1 MSIISDFLIVPPSH
15 FPHQPFF
22 AVQGRIHQLHGSARG
37 LPPPHRQARCGGG
50 STVSPAYRGSPS
62 PAGSGGQRQDRSWH
76 CPHWRAGR
84 FLASC
89 CSALGQR
96 LLQSARLG
104 MGRPCSPAAAGR
116 GRREPGEERG
126 KRGCTHRRL
135 LQTGERS
142 LKGCPAGVG
151 SGAGVAA
158 GALRTAL
165 TASGRRRGP
174 YPQTRPLISHNSRR
188 REEKW
193 EVGVGEANHPLPTQR
208 MVFLAWNRLPFVLCC
223 QNV

>member
-1 MSIISDFLIVPPSH
+1 MRGRLNSFSRLSRVS
-15 FPHQPFF
+15 QP
-22 AVQGRIHQLHGSARG
+22 GRERG
-37 LPPPHRQARCGGG
+37 TEAGPELALPAL
-50 STVSPAYRGSPS
+50 
-62 PAGSGGQRQDRSWH
+62 GSGEVSGQLLLGAWSAPAAERPARDGASLQPGCRWESEE
-76 CPHWRAGR
+76 RAG
-84 FLASC
+84 
-89 CSALGQR
+89 G
-96 LLQSARLG
+96 
-104 MGRPCSPAAAGR
+104 
-116 GRREPGEERG
+116 G

-158 GALRTAL
+158 GAHRTAL

-188 REEKW
+188 RAEKW